1 MKTNRKCYVKLE
13 NGDYVYV
20 VGDNASVKEYRL
32 VESDGNIFKIE
43 HRGEYCQYDK
53 DKVFEN
59 IDDCIYY
66 MRKNLKLNEDHYTV
80 YSYYPF

>member
-1 MKTNRKCYVKLE
+1 MKTNGKVK

-20 VGDNASVKEYRL
+20 MGDNASVKECRL
-32 VESDGNIFKIE
+32 VERDGDTFKIE

-59 IDDCIYY
+59 IDDCIHY
-66 MRKNLKLNEDHYTV
+66 MRKLKVYGDHYKV

>member
-1 MKTNRKCYVKLE
+1 METNGKVK

-20 VGDNASVKEYRL
+20 MGDNASVKECRL
-32 VESDGNIFKIE
+32 VERDGDTFKIE

-59 IDDCIYY
+59 IDDCIHY
-66 MRKNLKLNEDHYTV
+66 MRKLKVYGDYYKV